1 MKMRKT
7 ISYILL
13 LLLLAM
19 TVETVAD
26 NRHRTRSRAVPHAK
40 RKVGNPNI
48 LVIDTG
54 MNTRAMELYKGAMEN
69 AVAYA
74 HMVNSYKRAWG
85 DNINV
90 YCMVIPTAVA
100 LYCPDSL
107 RYKTNDEQATLNS
120 LYRVLDNDVK
130 GIRLLPVLEQRK
142 AEHIYSRT
150 DHHWAPLG
158 AYYAAREF
166 ARQAQVDFQPLSAY
180 DKKVVKNFVGTM
192 YKFSGNEAVKNAPE
206 DFVYYTPRDVSYST
220 LFSEYIFNA
229 KKQVVGERE
238 PVEGSFFRQ
247 YADGNG
253 AAYCTFMGGDTKLT
267 KVTTSTANGRKLM
280 ILKDSYGNALPGY
293 LFSSFE
299 EIHVVDFRYFRKPIV
314 AYAQEQG
321 ITDVLFANNLIHAS
335 MKNTTDTYM
344 KKQ

>member
-1 MKMRKT
+1 MKKT
-7 ISYILL
+7 ISLIAVLL
-13 LLLLAM
+13 LLVM
-19 TVETVAD
+19 TVETAAD
-26 NRHRTRSRAVPHAK
+26 NRRRTRPRAVPHAK
-40 RKVGNPNI
+40 RKVCNPNI
-48 LVIDTG
+48 LVIDSG
-54 MNTRAMELYKGAMEN
+54 MNTRAMELYKGAVEN
-69 AVAYA
+69 AVSYA

-85 DNINV
+85 DKVNV

-107 RYKTNDEQATLNS
+107 RYKTNDEQATLNA
-120 LYRVLDNDVK
+120 LYGVLDPDVE
-130 GIRLLPVLEQRK
+130 GVRLLPVLQERK
-142 AEHIYSRT
+142 AENIYSRT

-158 AYYAAREF
+158 AFYAAKEF
-166 ARQAQVDFQPLSAY
+166 ARRAKVDFKPLSAY
-180 DKKVVKNFVGTM
+180 DMKVVKNFVGTM
-192 YKFSGNEAVKNAPE
+192 YKFSGNVAVKNAPE
-206 DFVYYTPRDVSYST
+206 DFVYYTPRDVSYRA

-229 KKQVVGERE
+229 RKQVVGERE

-299 EIHVVDFRYFRKPIV
+299 EIYVVDYRYFRQHIV
-314 AYAQEQG
+314 AYAQDHG

-335 MKNTTDTYM
+335 MKNTTDTYL

>member
-1 MKMRKT
+1 
-7 ISYILL
+7 
-13 LLLLAM
+13 
-19 TVETVAD
+19 
-26 NRHRTRSRAVPHAK
+26 
-40 RKVGNPNI
+40 
-48 LVIDTG
+48 
-54 MNTRAMELYKGAMEN
+54 MNTRAMELYKGAVEN
-69 AVAYA
+69 AVSYA

-85 DNINV
+85 DKVNV

-107 RYKTNDEQATLNS
+107 RYKTNDEQATLNA
-120 LYRVLDNDVK
+120 LYGVLDPDVE
-130 GIRLLPVLEQRK
+130 GVRLLPVLQERK
-142 AEHIYSRT
+142 AENIYSRT

-158 AYYAAREF
+158 AFYAAKEF
-166 ARQAQVDFQPLSAY
+166 ARRAKVDFRPLSAY
-180 DKKVVKNFVGTM
+180 DIKVVKNFVGTM
-192 YKFSGNEAVKNAPE
+192 YKFSGNVAVKNAPE
-206 DFVYYTPRDVSYST
+206 DFVYYTPRDVSYRA

-229 KKQVVGERE
+229 RKQVVGERE

-299 EIHVVDFRYFRKPIV
+299 EIYVVDYRYFRQHIV
-314 AYAQEQG
+314 AYAQDHG

-335 MKNTTDTYM
+335 MKNTTDTYL

>member
-1 MKMRKT
+1 MKKT
-7 ISYILL
+7 ISLIAVLL
-13 LLLLAM
+13 LLVM
-19 TVETVAD
+19 TVETAAD
-26 NRHRTRSRAVPHAK
+26 NRRRARASAVPHAK

-48 LVIDTG
+48 LVIDSG
-54 MNTRAMELYKGAMEN
+54 MNTRAMELYKGAVEN
-69 AVAYA
+69 AVSYA

-85 DNINV
+85 DKVNV

-120 LYRVLDNDVK
+120 LYDVLDPDVK
-130 GIRLLPVLEQRK
+130 GIRLLPVLQERK
-142 AEHIYSRT
+142 AENIYSRT

-158 AYYAAREF
+158 AFYAAKEF
-166 ARQAQVDFQPLSAY
+166 AHRAKVDFKPLSTY
-180 DKKVVKNFVGTM
+180 DMKVVKNFVGTM
-192 YKFSGNEAVKNAPE
+192 YKFSGNVAVKNAPE
-206 DFVYYTPRDVSYST
+206 DFVYYTPRDVSYRA

-229 KKQVVGERE
+229 RKQVVGERE

-299 EIHVVDFRYFRKPIV
+299 EIYVVDYRYFRQHIV
-314 AYAQEQG
+314 AYAQDHG

-335 MKNTTDTYM
+335 MKNTTDTYL

>member
-1 MKMRKT
+1 MKKT
-7 ISYILL
+7 ISLIAV

-19 TVETVAD
+19 TVETAAD
-26 NRHRTRSRAVPHAK
+26 NRRRTRPRAVPHAK

-48 LVIDTG
+48 LVIDSG
-54 MNTRAMELYKGAMEN
+54 MNTRAMELYKGAVEN
-69 AVAYA
+69 AVSYA

-85 DNINV
+85 DKVNV

-107 RYKTNDEQATLNS
+107 RYKTNDQQATLNA
-120 LYRVLDNDVK
+120 LYGVLDPDVE
-130 GIRLLPVLEQRK
+130 GVRLLSVLQERK
-142 AEHIYSRT
+142 AENIYSRT

-158 AYYAAREF
+158 AFYAAKEF
-166 ARQAQVDFQPLSAY
+166 AHRAKVDFKPLSTY
-180 DKKVVKNFVGTM
+180 DMKVVKNFVGTM
-192 YKFSGNEAVKNAPE
+192 YKFSGNVAVKNAPE
-206 DFVYYTPRDVSYST
+206 DFVYYTPRDVSYRA

-229 KKQVVGERE
+229 RKQVVGERE

-299 EIHVVDFRYFRKPIV
+299 EIYVVDYRYFRQHIV
-314 AYAQEQG
+314 AYAQDHG

-335 MKNTTDTYM
+335 MKNTTDTYL

>member
-1 MKMRKT
+1 MKKT
-7 ISYILL
+7 ISLIAVLL
-13 LLLLAM
+13 LLVM
-19 TVETVAD
+19 TVETAAD
-26 NRHRTRSRAVPHAK
+26 NRRARARAVPHAK
-40 RKVGNPNI
+40 RKMGNPNI
-48 LVIDTG
+48 LVIDSG
-54 MNTRAMELYKGAMEN
+54 MNTRAMELYKGAVEN
-69 AVAYA
+69 AVSYA

-85 DNINV
+85 DKVNV

-100 LYCPDSL
+100 LDCPDSL
-107 RYKTNDEQATLNS
+107 RYKTNDEQATLNA
-120 LYRVLDNDVK
+120 LYGVLDPDVE
-130 GIRLLPVLEQRK
+130 GVRLLPVLQERK
-142 AEHIYSRT
+142 AENIYSRT

-158 AYYAAREF
+158 AFYAAKEF
-166 ARQAQVDFQPLSAY
+166 ARRAKVDFRPLSAY
-180 DKKVVKNFVGTM
+180 DMKVVKNFVGTM
-192 YKFSGNEAVKNAPE
+192 YKFSGNVAVKNAPE
-206 DFVYYTPRDVSYST
+206 DFVYYTPRDVSYRA

-229 KKQVVGERE
+229 RKQVVGERE

-299 EIHVVDFRYFRKPIV
+299 EIYVVDYRYFRQHIV
-314 AYAQEQG
+314 AYAQDHG

-335 MKNTTDTYM
+335 MKNTTDTYL

>member
-1 MKMRKT
+1 MKKT
-7 ISYILL
+7 ISLIAVLL
-13 LLLLAM
+13 LLVM
-19 TVETVAD
+19 TVETAAD
-26 NRHRTRSRAVPHAK
+26 NRRARARAVPHAK
-40 RKVGNPNI
+40 RKMGNPNI
-48 LVIDTG
+48 LVIDSG
-54 MNTRAMELYKGAMEN
+54 MNTRAMELYKGAVEN
-69 AVAYA
+69 AVSYA
-74 HMVNSYKRAWG
+74 HMVKSYKRAWG
-85 DNINV
+85 DKVNV

-107 RYKTNDEQATLNS
+107 RYKTNDEQATLNA
-120 LYRVLDNDVK
+120 LYGVLDPDVE
-130 GIRLLPVLEQRK
+130 GVRLLPVLQERK
-142 AEHIYSRT
+142 AENIYSRT

-158 AYYAAREF
+158 AFYAAKEF
-166 ARQAQVDFQPLSAY
+166 ARRAKVDFRPLSAY
-180 DKKVVKNFVGTM
+180 DMKVVKNFVGTM
-192 YKFSGNEAVKNAPE
+192 YKFSGNVAVKNAPE
-206 DFVYYTPRDVSYST
+206 DFVYYTPRDVSYRA

-229 KKQVVGERE
+229 RKQVVGERE

-253 AAYCTFMGGDTKLT
+253 AAYCTFMGGDTELT

-299 EIHVVDFRYFRKPIV
+299 EIYVVDYRYFRQHIV
-314 AYAQEQG
+314 AYAQDHG

-335 MKNTTDTYM
+335 MKNTTDTYL